1 MVACGGLDNMC
12 SIYNL
17 KAKDGN
23 VKVMRELA
31 AHTGEND
38 FKYFSRRPIEE
49 PDSNPLEQY
58 LAHDMLYIS

>member
-1 MVACGGLDNMC
+1 MC

-31 AHTGEND
+31 AHTGEKNNS
-38 FKYFSRRPIEE
+38 KYVSSPHQYDNQFAAMAEAHKSSTGAKEE
-49 PDSNPLEQY
+49 IP
-58 LAHDMLYIS
+58 